1 MFRAA
6 FFDIDGTLVSFET
19 HGVPDSTVKALAHMR
34 ESGVK
39 IILATGRSLLDV
51 HPDLQPGGRIAVDAV
66 LAFNG
71 QLCCDSKGT
80 FRDCPLEEKDVRAVV
95 SQAEAGLYDLILMQ
109 QTRFLMSRYSDRI
122 RSTEE
127 RVGKTDAELGLSDA
141 LSEPTY
147 QICAYIDE
155 GEEGIFM
162 HECSNVEFT
171 RWCDGFCDI
180 IPKGGG
186 KPAGIKAALARYG
199 IEPDECIAFG
209 DGGNDIAMF
218 GCVGQSV
225 AMGEA
230 SVAVKAAPSYVTSN
244 VDDDGILRA
253 CEHFGLL

>member
-19 HGVPDSTVKALAHMR
+19 HRVPDSTVKALAHMR

-71 QLCCDSKGT
+71 QLCCDCKGT
-80 FRDCPLEEKDVRAVV
+80 FRDCPLEEKDVSAVI
-95 SQAEAGLYDLILMQ
+95 SQAEAGLYDVILMQ

-155 GEEGIFM
+155 GEESIFM
-162 HECSNVEFT
+162 HECGNVEFT

-199 IEPDECIAFG
+199 IKPDECIAFG
-209 DGGNDIAMF
+209 DGGNDVEMLEYCKYSYAMAN
-218 GCVGQSV
+218 GS
-225 AMGEA
+225 AEA
-230 SVAVKAAPSYVTSN
+230 KQAAKAICPSN
-244 VDDDGILRA
+244 NDDGVLEVLEKVF
-253 CEHFGLL
+253 C